1 MYAIEAAALTRTYGN
16 NTVVDGV
23 DLRVPP
29 GQVHALLGPN
39 GSGKTT
45 TVRMLATL
53 ARPTSGR
60 AAIGGFDTVRQA
72 DSAKRQL
79 GLVGQ
84 FHAVD
89 PRLTG
94 RQNLVLLARL
104 NGFRAAEA
112 RRHAGE
118 LLDRF
123 GLADAADRVVRTYSG
138 GMRRRLDIV
147 AGMIV
152 RPAVLFLDE
161 PTTALDPH
169 SRNEIYSYIRD
180 FVAKGTTVLLTTQYL
195 DEAQRL
201 ADAITILEAG
211 RVVAAGTP
219 EQILAVVPA
228 GLDLVVDDPL
238 RYDEVAAVL
247 AGFGGSPSDSVPA
260 QRLSPMELS
269 FTFAGDAPG
278 LLAVLRAL
286 EAADIAVRDIGT
298 RATTLDDAFLA
309 LTGRDRVDVVSETSG
324 NEVSA

>member
-1 MYAIEAAALTRTYGN
+1 MHAIEATALTRTYGR

-23 DLRVPP
+23 DLQVPT

-60 AAIGGFDTVRQA
+60 AAIRGFDTVGQA
-72 DSAKRQL
+72 DDAKRQL

-104 NGFRAAEA
+104 NGFRTAAA
-112 RRHAGE
+112 RRHAAE

-123 GLADAADRVVRTYSG
+123 ELTAAADRTAGTYSG
-138 GMRRRLDIV
+138 GMRRRLDII

-161 PTTALDPH
+161 PTTGLDPH
-169 SRNEIYSYIRD
+169 SRNEIYTYVRD
-180 FVAKGTTVLLTTQYL
+180 FVAEGTTVLLTTQYL

-211 RVVAAGTP
+211 RVIATGTP
-219 EQILAVVPA
+219 EQILAAVPA
-228 GLDLVVDDPL
+228 GLDLVVADP
-238 RYDEVAAVL
+238 RRHDEVL
-247 AGFGGSPSDSVPA
+247 AILDSFGGSPVDPPPA
-260 QRLSPMELS
+260 QRDSPLELS
-269 FTFAGDAPG
+269 FTFAGEAPG
-278 LLAVLRAL
+278 LLTVLRAL
-286 EAADIAVRDIGT
+286 DAADITVRDIGT

-309 LTGRDRVDVVSETSG
+309 LTGRDRI
-324 NEVSA
+324 AA

>member
-1 MYAIEAAALTRTYGN
+1 MYAIEAAALTRTYGK
-16 NTVVDGV
+16 NTVVDKV
-23 DLRVPP
+23 DLRVPA

-60 AAIGGFDTVRQA
+60 AAICGFDTVRQA
-72 DSAKRQL
+72 DSAKRQV

-104 NGFRAAEA
+104 NGFRAAAA

-123 GLADAADRVVRTYSG
+123 ELAEAADRVVRTYSG

-161 PTTALDPH
+161 PTTGLDPH
-169 SRNEIYSYIRD
+169 SRNEIYRYVRD

-219 EQILAVVPA
+219 DQILAAVPA
-228 GLDLVVDDPL
+228 GLDLVVDDP
-238 RYDEVAAVL
+238 RHYDEVAAVL
-247 AGFGGSPSDSVPA
+247 AGFGGSPPDPSPT
-260 QRLSPMELS
+260 QRHSPMELS
-269 FTFAGDAPG
+269 FTFAGNAPG
-278 LLAVLRAL
+278 LLEVLRSL
-286 EAADIAVRDIGT
+286 DAAGIAVRDIGT

-309 LTGRDRVDVVSETSG
+309 LTGRDRIGVASETSG
-324 NEVSA
+324 SEVRA

>member
-1 MYAIEAAALTRTYGN
+1 MYAIEAAALTRTYGK

-23 DLRVPP
+23 DLRVPV

-53 ARPTSGR
+53 TRPTSGR
-60 AAIGGFDTVRQA
+60 AAIRGCDTVRQA

-89 PRLTG
+89 SRLTG

-104 NGFRAAEA
+104 NGFRAAAA
-112 RRHAGE
+112 RRHSGE

-123 GLADAADRVVRTYSG
+123 ELAEAADRVVRTYSG

-161 PTTALDPH
+161 PTTGLDPH
-169 SRNEIYSYIRD
+169 SRNEIYRYVRD
-180 FVAKGTTVLLTTQYL
+180 FVTQGTTVLLTTQYL

-219 EQILAVVPA
+219 EQILATVPA
-228 GLDLVVDDPL
+228 GLDLVVDDPC
-238 RYDEVAAVL
+238 RYDEVVAVL
-247 AGFGGSPSDSVPA
+247 AGFGGSPPDPPPT
-260 QRLSPMELS
+260 QRHSPMELS
-269 FTFAGDAPG
+269 FTFAGTAPG
-278 LLAVLRAL
+278 LLEVLRSL
-286 EAADIAVRDIGT
+286 DAAEITVRDIGT

-309 LTGRDRVDVVSETSG
+309 LTGRDRVDVASKANGSE
-324 NEVSA
+324 VRA

>member
-1 MYAIEAAALTRTYGN
+1 MHAIEATALTRTYGK

-23 DLRVPP
+23 DLQVPT

-60 AAIGGFDTVRQA
+60 ATIRGFDTVGQA
-72 DSAKRQL
+72 DDAKRQL

-94 RQNLVLLARL
+94 RQNLVMLARL
-104 NGFRAAEA
+104 NGFRAAAA
-112 RRHAGE
+112 RRHAAE

-123 GLADAADRVVRTYSG
+123 GLAGAADRTAGTYSG
-138 GMRRRLDIV
+138 GMRRRLDII

-161 PTTALDPH
+161 PTTGLDPH
-169 SRNEIYSYIRD
+169 SRNEIYTYVRD
-180 FVAKGTTVLLTTQYL
+180 FVTEGTTVLLTTQYL

-211 RVVAAGTP
+211 RVIATGTP
-219 EQILAVVPA
+219 QQILAAVPA
-228 GLDLVVDDPL
+228 GLDLVVADP
-238 RYDEVAAVL
+238 RRHDEVL
-247 AGFGGSPSDSVPA
+247 AILDSFGGSPVDPPPA
-260 QRLSPMELS
+260 QQDSPLELS
-269 FTFAGDAPG
+269 FTFAGEAPG
-278 LLAVLRAL
+278 LLTVLRAL
-286 EAADIAVRDIGT
+286 DAAGITVRDIGART
-298 RATTLDDAFLA
+298 ATLDDAFLA
-309 LTGRDRVDVVSETSG
+309 LTGRDRI
-324 NEVSA
+324 AA

>member
-1 MYAIEAAALTRTYGN
+1 MHAIETTALTRTYGDS
-16 NTVVDGV
+16 TVVDGV
-23 DLRVPP
+23 DLRVPA
-29 GQVHALLGPN
+29 GRVHALLGPN

-53 ARPTSGR
+53 LHPTSGR
-60 AAIGGFDTVRQA
+60 ATIGGFDTVAAAA
-72 DSAKRQL
+72 DAKRQL

-94 RQNLVLLARL
+94 RQNLVMLARL
-104 NGFRAAEA
+104 NGFRAAAA

-123 GLADAADRVVRTYSG
+123 QLAAAADRVVRTYSG

-169 SRNEIYSYIRD
+169 SRNEIYTYVRD
-180 FVAKGTTVLLTTQYL
+180 FVAEGTTVLLTTQYL

-219 EQILAVVPA
+219 AEILAAVPA
-228 GLDLVVDDPL
+228 GIDLIIED
-238 RYDEVAAVL
+238 RHRCDEVTAIL
-247 AGFGGSPSDSVPA
+247 ARFGGTLSEPLPPHWDSPI
-260 QRLSPMELS
+260 ELS
-269 FTFAGDAPG
+269 FTFGGDAPG
-278 LLAVLRAL
+278 LLPVLRAL
-286 EAADIAVRDIGT
+286 DAADIVVRDIGA

-309 LTGRDRVDVVSETSG
+309 LTGRDRA
-324 NEVSA
+324 EVRA

>member
-1 MYAIEAAALTRTYGN
+1 MHAIEATALTRTYGD
-16 NTVVDGV
+16 NTAVDGV
-23 DLRVPP
+23 DLRVRA

-53 ARPTSGR
+53 LRPTSGR

-72 DSAKRQL
+72 DDARRQL

-94 RQNLVLLARL
+94 RQNLVMLARL
-104 NGFRAAEA
+104 NGFRAAAA
-112 RRHAGE
+112 RRHAKE

-123 GLADAADRVVRTYSG
+123 DLAVAADRVVRTYSG

-152 RPAVLFLDE
+152 RPAALFLDE

-169 SRNEIYSYIRD
+169 SRNEIYRYVRD
-180 FVAKGTTVLLTTQYL
+180 FVAEGTTVLLTTQYL

-201 ADAITILEAG
+201 ADAITILKAG

-219 EQILAVVPA
+219 AEILTAVPA
-228 GLDLVVDDPL
+228 GVDLIVDDPD

-247 AGFGGSPSDSVPA
+247 SRFGGTPSDPPPT
-260 QRLSPMELS
+260 QRHSPLEVS
-269 FTFAGDAPG
+269 FTFPGEAPG
-278 LLAVLRAL
+278 LLPVLRAL
-286 EAADIAVRDIGT
+286 DAADIAVRDIGA

-309 LTGRDRVDVVSETSG
+309 LTGRDRVATAG
-324 NEVSA
+324 SAQVRA

>member
-1 MYAIEAAALTRTYGN
+1 MHAIDAAALTRTYGD

-23 DLRVPP
+23 DLRVPA

-53 ARPTSGR
+53 LRPTSGR
-60 AAIGGFDTVRQA
+60 AAIRGFDTVTHA
-72 DSAKRQL
+72 EDAKRQL

-94 RQNLVLLARL
+94 RQNLVMLARL
-104 NGFRAAEA
+104 NGFRATAA

-123 GLADAADRVVRTYSG
+123 ELAEAADRVVRTYSG

-169 SRNEIYSYIRD
+169 SRNEIYRYVRD
-180 FVAKGTTVLLTTQYL
+180 FVAEGTTVLLTTQYL

-219 EQILAVVPA
+219 AQILAAVPA
-228 GLDLVVDDPL
+228 GLDLIVDDAD
-238 RYDEVAAVL
+238 RYAEIAAVL
-247 AGFGGSPSDSVPA
+247 ATFGGVPSDSLPA
-260 QRLSPMELS
+260 PHLSPMELS
-269 FTFAGDAPG
+269 FTFTGDAPG
-278 LLAVLRAL
+278 LLPVLRAL
-286 EAADIAVRDIGT
+286 DAADITVRDIGT

-309 LTGRDRVDVVSETSG
+309 LTGRDRVAAG
-324 NEVSA
+324 ARKEVRA

>member
-1 MYAIEAAALTRTYGN
+1 MEAAALTRTYGK
-16 NTVVDGV
+16 NTVVDKV
-23 DLRVPP
+23 DLRVPA

-53 ARPTSGR
+53 VRPTSGR
-60 AAIGGFDTVRQA
+60 AAIRGFDTVRQA
-72 DSAKRQL
+72 DSAQRQL

-104 NGFRAAEA
+104 HGFRAAAA
-112 RRHAGE
+112 RGHAGE

-123 GLADAADRVVRTYSG
+123 ELAEAADRVVRTYSG

-161 PTTALDPH
+161 PTTGLDPH
-169 SRNEIYSYIRD
+169 SRNEIYRYVRD
-180 FVAKGTTVLLTTQYL
+180 FVAEGTTVLLTTQYL

-201 ADAITILEAG
+201 ADAITILESG

-219 EQILAVVPA
+219 EQILSAVPA
-228 GLDLVVDDPL
+228 GLDLVVDDPS

-247 AGFGGSPSDSVPA
+247 AGFGGSPANLLPGQPD
-260 QRLSPMELS
+260 SPMELS
-269 FTFAGDAPG
+269 FTFAGEAPA

-286 EAADIAVRDIGT
+286 DAADIAVRDIGA

-309 LTGRDRVDVVSETSG
+309 LTGRDRVAVASATNGSE
-324 NEVSA
+324 VRA

>member
-1 MYAIEAAALTRTYGN
+1 MHAIEATALTRTYGK

-23 DLRVPP
+23 DLQVPT

-60 AAIGGFDTVRQA
+60 ATIRGFDTVGQA
-72 DSAKRQL
+72 DDAKRQL

-104 NGFRAAEA
+104 NGFRAAAA
-112 RRHAGE
+112 RRHAAE

-123 GLADAADRVVRTYSG
+123 ELTGAADRTAGTYSG
-138 GMRRRLDIV
+138 GMRRRLDII

-161 PTTALDPH
+161 PTTGLDPH
-169 SRNEIYSYIRD
+169 SRNEIYTYIRD
-180 FVAKGTTVLLTTQYL
+180 FVAEGTTVLLTTQYL

-211 RVVAAGTP
+211 RVIATGTP
-219 EQILAVVPA
+219 EQILAAVPA
-228 GLDLVVDDPL
+228 GLDLVVADPH
-238 RYDEVAAVL
+238 RHDEVL
-247 AGFGGSPSDSVPA
+247 AILGSFGGSPVDPPPA
-260 QRLSPMELS
+260 QHDSPLELS
-269 FTFAGDAPG
+269 FTFTGAAPG
-278 LLAVLRAL
+278 LLTVLRAL
-286 EAADIAVRDIGT
+286 DAADITVRDIGT

-309 LTGRDRVDVVSETSG
+309 LTGRDRI
-324 NEVSA
+324 AA